1 MPELKPE
8 ISSADFNFLLD
19 FSQTP
24 EISSSNFLVKTPRQI
39 LVRSCFCCF
48 VLFSLFRESCFGDFL
63 VKS

>member
-24 EISSSNFLVKTPRQI
+24 EISSSNFLVKTPRQ
-39 LVRSCFCCF
+39 LGR
-48 VLFSLFRESCFGDFL
+48 VLSAIPCSFGATAADG
-63 VKS
+63 S